1 MADWYD
7 FDKKMALINLNQI
20 HEYAVKLDNIVT
32 EETELEEWVKMKL
45 TRIEQNVADVKK
57 SLEGWEKFEEFGEG
71 GRIFKKQLLHIAKYA
86 KDLIAMIKLGSK
98 LMSWQENKLAVS
110 AEYIDAI
117 YHHLDY
123 KMGNR
128 ASDVMANGGGVGN
141 YRVKAFTFNDDNQP
155 KKEFDFYAKNDREAE
170 NKLNELIGKEYYQLV
185 KVNRGDV
192 SMTFENG
199 KLDWDSDRKKYANG
213 GGIKTD
219 LNELENT
226 ELRNVLISFW
236 NDFFNN
242 HIGNYLSI
250 EKENYIL
257 SNIDN
262 VFVIVRDEDKGNFSD
277 VEKQKIDR
285 FLSPYFDSNKKPLF
299 TDFFNKYEINDN
311 KIIIYIKNMYANGGE
326 VKFNGLEF
334 ELLDIWK
341 FEKTWDVKDKEFE
354 EPKTLFELDYNDEN
368 STVNFV
374 KSKGVN
380 VFIENLN
387 QLSEI
392 FDGDLK
398 GGLWYYDIW
407 EDFYLSKYH
416 NAADDDDD
424 EDYSE
429 TIDTDYDS
437 LGGDSRCQ
445 IYYLKLIGVDRNSY
459 NLHFEEY
466 GFAFRYEK
474 GCEIIGKVCDLVN
487 DINGYSDFTQYL
499 NKKGMG
505 SVLED
510 GGGVREYANGG
521 GVGFERVTNMDDAVV
536 SFLTKSNNFNYTNIT
551 VNHSGDNSFLFKY
564 GTLIAKKVGKE
575 VFITDKKYSKTTSK
589 LQNLIKY
596 TAEQKGFKVFQT
608 EFFNAGGDL
617 DLKIG
622 KYEIN
627 PETFEVKDENGDIVH
642 KAQTLSRAKSW
653 AKSESKHD
661 KDVVY
666 ENNSLEITRDAIGN
680 LHFDFD
686 RRRNTGWAFD
696 TDDVGTAVAI
706 ISHGSINNDEK
717 LRNIEINS
725 RQLRDSDREMIVY
738 WLSGGNKEWRFGD
751 TYNKSFDETYKE
763 IFDDVAL
770 KIKKLM
776 QKEKTIGGLIDLF
789 QRYDVDYFINYAQQ
803 EGSWGEYVYDEDY
816 EREKEMDEELA
827 EYEDGEDYAKEY
839 ILDNYKYKN
848 TEEILNDL
856 INYFEQEDIEY
867 DEDRINDIIKET
879 FESIDK
885 QTLSLFKRGGA
896 VGQYGGVGEIKA
908 YKTKTGR
915 LKKDTN
921 GRILFIMPDGSQ
933 KYFFS
938 VDWAKDY
945 WSNKDKIN
953 KSKYANGGGVDEKE
967 QSEIISEIEYEFG
980 RKIGEIYQDK
990 TVGLSFS
997 DSDIIVLTDDWT
1009 TASTISENY
1018 DGVIEEEEDSDD
1030 WEYDYAFKITISK
1043 KYANGGGVGD
1053 YSEYSNDALKDMII
1067 NLSRYE
1073 NTEGDIKIIKEEL
1086 ERRKSMYFVGGSVNE
1101 ISKNQLENMVGKK
1114 LDGWNDDIVYYNG
1127 KKYQKCYLRPYYKV
1141 C

>member
-128 ASDVMANGGGVGN
+128 ASDIKFADGGEVGKFYVISGKLGKAVSEGFETEEEAKVEMYNLYEKTKDFSYSIKKYSNGGGVDN

-262 VFVIVRDEDKGNFSD
+262 VFVIVRDKDKGNFSD

-299 TDFFNKYEINDN
+299 ADFFNNYEIKDN
-311 KIIIYIKNMYANGGE
+311 KIIIYIKDM
-326 VKFNGLEF
+326 
-334 ELLDIWK
+334 
-341 FEKTWDVKDKEFE
+341 
-354 EPKTLFELDYNDEN
+354 
-368 STVNFV
+368 
-374 KSKGVN
+374 
-380 VFIENLN
+380 
-387 QLSEI
+387 
-392 FDGDLK
+392 
-398 GGLWYYDIW
+398 
-407 EDFYLSKYH
+407 
-416 NAADDDDD
+416 
-424 EDYSE
+424 
-429 TIDTDYDS
+429 
-437 LGGDSRCQ
+437 
-445 IYYLKLIGVDRNSY
+445 
-459 NLHFEEY
+459 
-466 GFAFRYEK
+466 
-474 GCEIIGKVCDLVN
+474 
-487 DINGYSDFTQYL
+487 
-499 NKKGMG
+499 
-505 SVLED
+505 
-510 GGGVREYANGG
+510 YANGG
-521 GVGFERVTNMDDAVV
+521 GVGRVVMIPTYVV
-536 SFLTKSNNFNYTNIT
+536 KEIKESVEMGY
-551 VNHSGDNSFLFKY
+551 DNLVE
-564 GTLIAKKVGKE
+564 GM
-575 VFITDKKYSKTTSK
+575 
-589 LQNLIKY
+589 
-596 TAEQKGFKVFQT
+596 
-608 EFFNAGGDL
+608 
-617 DLKIG
+617 IG
-622 KYEIN
+622 KKRKGVMLIN
-627 PETFEVKDENGDIVH
+627 K
-642 KAQTLSRAKSW
+642 
-653 AKSESKHD
+653 
-661 KDVVY
+661 
-666 ENNSLEITRDAIGN
+666 
-680 LHFDFD
+680 
-686 RRRNTGWAFD
+686 
-696 TDDVGTAVAI
+696 
-706 ISHGSINNDEK
+706 
-717 LRNIEINS
+717 
-725 RQLRDSDREMIVY
+725 
-738 WLSGGNKEWRFGD
+738 
-751 TYNKSFDETYKE
+751 
-763 IFDDVAL
+763 
-770 KIKKLM
+770 
-776 QKEKTIGGLIDLF
+776 
-789 QRYDVDYFINYAQQ
+789 
-803 EGSWGEYVYDEDY
+803 DY
-816 EREKEMDEELA
+816 EVRGTYDIGLKEA
-827 EYEDGEDYAKEY
+827 
-839 ILDNYKYKN
+839 IQ
-848 TEEILNDL
+848 DL
-856 INYFEQEDIEY
+856 INKIKLGNFKVDAIE
-867 DEDRINDIIKET
+867 
-879 FESIDK
+879 
-885 QTLSLFKRGGA
+885 
-896 VGQYGGVGEIKA
+896 
-908 YKTKTGR
+908 
-915 LKKDTN
+915 
-921 GRILFIMPDGSQ
+921 
-933 KYFFS
+933 
-938 VDWAKDY
+938 
-945 WSNKDKIN
+945 
-953 KSKYANGGGVDEKE
+953 SKYAK
-967 QSEIISEIEYEFG
+967 
-980 RKIGEIYQDK
+980 
-990 TVGLSFS
+990 
-997 DSDIIVLTDDWT
+997 
-1009 TASTISENY
+1009 
-1018 DGVIEEEEDSDD
+1018 
-1030 WEYDYAFKITISK
+1030 
-1043 KYANGGGVGD
+1043 GGGVGD

>member
-1 MADWYD
+1 MIDLFEDYENIPNDIQDILDKYSEDFEDGNYEGLFMALKEVRDRGYTFEYYVNGDAYGLRPIGVPLNELEGYEDVFSEFDSKIEKRVAKEYVNTELMERLKKEWKDKNKYAGGGAVDWYD
-7 FDKKMALINLNQI
+7 FDKKMALINLNEI

-128 ASDVMANGGGVGN
+128 ASDIKFANGGGVYSIPNN
-141 YRVKAFTFNDDNQP
+141 YEGKSPKDIWYSWSKEQRKHFLYDHQSDARDSDEVGGSKGYYYSDDID
-155 KKEFDFYAKNDREAE
+155 KWVEMEW
-170 NKLNELIGKEYYQLV
+170 NELPSWMKNLVFEHTDNGQYAIG
-185 KVNRGDV
+185 G
-192 SMTFENG
+192 
-199 KLDWDSDRKKYANG
+199 A
-213 GGIKTD
+213 IKTD
-219 LNELENT
+219 FNELENT

-250 EKENYIL
+250 EKENYVL

-262 VFVIVRDEDKGNFSD
+262 VFVIVRDKDKGNFSD
-277 VEKQKIDR
+277 VEKQKIDN

-299 TDFFNKYEINDN
+299 ADFFNSYEIKDN
-311 KIIIYIKNMYANGGE
+311 KITIY
-326 VKFNGLEF
+326 
-334 ELLDIWK
+334 
-341 FEKTWDVKDKEFE
+341 VKD
-354 EPKTLFELDYNDEN
+354 
-368 STVNFV
+368 
-374 KSKGVN
+374 
-380 VFIENLN
+380 
-387 QLSEI
+387 
-392 FDGDLK
+392 
-398 GGLWYYDIW
+398 
-407 EDFYLSKYH
+407 
-416 NAADDDDD
+416 
-424 EDYSE
+424 
-429 TIDTDYDS
+429 
-437 LGGDSRCQ
+437 
-445 IYYLKLIGVDRNSY
+445 
-459 NLHFEEY
+459 
-466 GFAFRYEK
+466 
-474 GCEIIGKVCDLVN
+474 
-487 DINGYSDFTQYL
+487 
-499 NKKGMG
+499 M
-505 SVLED
+505 
-510 GGGVREYANGG
+510 YANGG

-551 VNHSGDNSFLFKY
+551 VNHSGDNSFLLQY

-627 PETFEVKDENGDIVH
+627 PETFEVKNENGDVVH
-642 KAQTLSRAKSW
+642 KAQTLSRAKIW

-666 ENNSLEITRDAIGN
+666 ENNNLEITRDAIGN

-686 RRRNTGWAFD
+686 RIRNTGWAFD
-696 TDDVGTAVAI
+696 TYDVGTAVAI
-706 ISHGSINNDEK
+706 ISHSSMNNDEK

-738 WLSGGNKEWRFGD
+738 WLSGGNKEWRFGE

-789 QRYDVDYFINYAQQ
+789 ERYDVDYFINYAQQ

-885 QTLSLFKRGGA
+885 QTLSLFK
-896 VGQYGGVGEIKA
+896 
-908 YKTKTGR
+908 
-915 LKKDTN
+915 
-921 GRILFIMPDGSQ
+921 
-933 KYFFS
+933 
-938 VDWAKDY
+938 
-945 WSNKDKIN
+945 
-953 KSKYANGGGVDEKE
+953 NGGGIGFIPMDVEDKFSLLAKWGGMNIREV
-967 QSEIISEIEYEFG
+967 IEYFNAMIDANITDADLQITPTKNTLFQRERSVEQKIKEIWGKVEPKYKGELKGNRYYSMFKELISRNSIYEG
-980 RKIGEIYQDK
+980 LLTRFKAFRKNQKFAE
-990 TVGLSFS
+990 
-997 DSDIIVLTDDWT
+997 
-1009 TASTISENY
+1009 
-1018 DGVIEEEEDSDD
+1018 
-1030 WEYDYAFKITISK
+1030 
-1043 KYANGGGVGD
+1043 GGGVGG
-1053 YSEYSNDALKDMII
+1053 I
-1067 NLSRYE
+1067 
-1073 NTEGDIKIIKEEL
+1073 
-1086 ERRKSMYFVGGSVNE
+1086 E
-1101 ISKNQLENMVGKK
+1101 ISKIELENMVGKK
-1114 LDGWNDDIVYYNG
+1114 LNGWNDDIVYYNG
-1127 KKYQKCYLRPYYKV
+1127 KKYQKCYLRPYYKE